1 MKNIRLLI
9 YTIPFLFVFSCRQVL
24 RPEPTVPRNDPEKST
39 PGNIDPNSPVHSFP
53 WMETNDSTSLLLS
66 EFFRI
71 RPLMEKKEDA
81 IAWIDVANR
90 MATSSFING
99 QKQQALSILL
109 DATETALDFQI
120 EDPVTQ
126 ANIASIFADAY
137 DFDKTRLILEKTIP
151 LFEKHGDYRSAGIFY
166 SNLLT
171 CAMGTDSVGLVGS
184 IADRLA
190 SPIYDSFSF
199 SRFNVCRARMF
210 LAMEARNYPQ
220 ALSQA
225 RKALQIAR
233 TPLTP
238 CPDTTALLARMM
250 QDMGTIHLQCGHPD
264 SALAYYE
271 KAYALNQEK
280 NELGIMQDILSRQ
293 IEVYRLLGKDES
305 RLAMQYMALS
315 DSLVRDLRHTQQQ
328 NLDHFI
334 RQRGQEREMSRL
346 YYDALYKDKIITKQ
360 NIIYL
365 SLIGILCLFL
375 SLVLVLYRNKQ
386 HKAKTNRILY
396 EKTRELLRLEQQ
408 SRLSASM
415 LGNTAGPDPQPERG
429 CSKPV
434 AESLTQSPPGQIK
447 TATTGQAESGKTAAG
462 NAIRPVSNG
471 NGFKIEEKQRLFLLC
486 EIRRMLDEEKAYTDK
501 DFCLDT
507 LSRMLNSNTN
517 YVSHIIND
525 HFKKNFS
532 TLTSEYRVRYSCLLL
547 EDPANDTYTLEY
559 IARIAGFG
567 NRVSFTQQFKKQVGM
582 APSEYWKMA
591 KKQRKIASNN
601 G

>member
-1 MKNIRLLI
+1 MKKISFLTYTLL
-9 YTIPFLFVFSCRQVL
+9 FLFAFSCRQDP
-24 RPEPTVPRNDPEKST
+24 RPEPIVPWNDPERST
-39 PGNIDPNSPVHSFP
+39 PGKIDPNSPVLSFY

-71 RPLMEKKEDA
+71 RPLLKQKEDA
-81 IAWIDVANR
+81 IAWIEVANR
-90 MATSSFING
+90 MATSSFIEG

-126 ANIASIFADAY
+126 ANIASIYADAY
-137 DFDKTRLILEKTIP
+137 DFDKTRLILEQAFP

-171 CAMGTDSVGLVGS
+171 CAMGTDSVRLVES

-190 SPIYDSFSF
+190 SPSYDSFSF

-210 LAMEARNYPQ
+210 LAMKARNYPQ
-220 ALSQA
+220 ALSLA

-233 TPLTP
+233 MPLNP

-250 QDMGTIHLQCGHPD
+250 QDMGTLHLQCGHPD

-271 KAYALNQEK
+271 KAYALNLEK
-280 NELGIMQDILSRQ
+280 NELSIMQGILSRQ

-305 RLAMQYMALS
+305 FLTSEYIALS
-315 DSLVRDLRHTQQQ
+315 DSLIRDLRHTQQQ

-346 YYDALYKDKIITKQ
+346 YYEALYKDKIIAKQ

-365 SLIGILCLFL
+365 SLIGLLCLFL
-375 SLVLVLYRNKQ
+375 ALVLVLYRNKQ

-408 SRLSASM
+408 NHLNPSYRPE
-415 LGNTAGPDPQPERG
+415 NTAGSDPQPEPD
-429 CSKPV
+429 SPEPA
-434 AESLTQSPPGQIK
+434 AESSPNVNTDPEK
-447 TATTGQAESGKTAAG
+447 TEARQTESDNSIAE
-462 NAIRPVSNG
+462 NAPRPTLNG
-471 NGFKIEEKQRLFLLC
+471 NGFKIEEKQRQFLLC
-486 EIRRMLDEEKAYTDK
+486 EIERLLKEEKVYTDT
-501 DFCLDT
+501 DFSLDT

-559 IARIAGFG
+559 IARMAGFG
-567 NRVSFTQQFKKQVGM
+567 NRVSFTQQFKKQIGM
-582 APSEYWKMA
+582 TPSEYWKLS
-591 KKQRKIASNN
+591 KKNCR
-601 G
+601 